1 MIERFERF
9 SHAIFAVS
17 RYWHQLAAEE
27 MEPYSLK
34 GPHAIYLVAI
44 LRSTQGLTCAQLCE
58 LSGRDKADVS
68 RAISLME
75 SKGLVR
81 RQCNGTNLYRA
92 QIFLTEQGVQAAEH
106 ICQRASLAVEYASSG
121 YTEEERNIFW
131 QVLDTIAGNLQNMT
145 KTGIP
150 HKENAE

>member
-17 RYWHQLAAEE
+17 RYWNKLASEE
-27 MEPYSLK
+27 MEAYGLK

-44 LRSTQGLTCAQLCE
+44 LRSASGLTCAQLCE

-68 RAISLME
+68 RAISTME
-75 SKGLVR
+75 EKGLVQ
-81 RQCNGTNLYRA
+81 RQGMGGNLYRA
-92 QIFLTEQGVQAAEH
+92 PVTLTQQGIQAAQQ
-106 ICQRASLAVEYASSG
+106 ICQRASLAVEYAGTG
-121 YTEEERNIFW
+121 YSQEDRDIFW
-131 QVLDTIAGNLQNMT
+131 QVLDTIGANLQEMT

-150 HKENAE
+150 HKEVAQ